1 MEKLLFRKLIS
12 DITLRALIITFS
24 IGIIVWIIQAVNYLD
39 FVIDDGH
46 NFKIYFLFNLYNFP
60 KIIHRILPFVFAVSL
75 FFELIKYEKN
85 NELLIFWTNG
95 ISKQKFINNII
106 KFTLIVT
113 LIQILLGSFFSP
125 HGQFKARLFLK
136 TSNMDFLPNLIKQG
150 KFIDTVSGLTIFINK
165 KTDTNIFK
173 NIFIQE
179 GEFNKLN
186 QSNDHKSNDQIIYAK
201 EGYLVNTNKKLFRLI
216 DGKII
221 STSNDRLISFQ
232 FDKIDYDLSKF
243 TSRSIKRPKIQELSI
258 LKIINCAYNLVTNR
272 KYIDAEDMFKC
283 DIERSKNIYQELY
296 KRLIKPIFLPLLTLV
311 CCFLLTTSKEQ
322 DGYTF
327 KLIKIFLFIFIVL
340 VMSEVL
346 MRYIETS
353 KIVLVLFMLTPILF
367 FLIIYNLLIYKV
379 RHD

>member
-125 HGQFKARLFLK
+125 HTQFKARLFLK

-165 KTDTNIFK
+165 KTDSNTFK

-179 GEFNKLN
+179 GEFNNFN
-186 QSNDHKSNDQIIYAK
+186 QSSDQIIYAK
-201 EGYLVNTNKKLFRLI
+201 EGYLVNENKKLFRLI

-221 STSNDRLISFQ
+221 STNNNRLISFQ

-243 TSRSIKRPKIQELSI
+243 SSKTIKVPKIQELSS
-258 LKIINCAYNLVTNR
+258 LKIIKCSFNLMSGKIYNDELFTCEKGKLKDLNR
-272 KYIDAEDMFKC
+272 
-283 DIERSKNIYQELY
+283 ELY
-296 KRLIKPIFLPLLTLV
+296 KRFIKPLYFPLLTLV
-311 CCFLLTTSKEQ
+311 CCFLLTLSKEQ
-322 DGYTF
+322 NNYTINT
-327 KLIKIFLFIFIVL
+327 IKIFLFVFLIL
-340 VMSEVL
+340 VTSETL
-346 MRYIETS
+346 MRYAEAS
-353 KIVLVLFMLTPILF
+353 KIQLLLLACLPIIIF
-367 FLIIYNLLIYKV
+367 YIVYNFLIQRVKL
-379 RHD
+379 